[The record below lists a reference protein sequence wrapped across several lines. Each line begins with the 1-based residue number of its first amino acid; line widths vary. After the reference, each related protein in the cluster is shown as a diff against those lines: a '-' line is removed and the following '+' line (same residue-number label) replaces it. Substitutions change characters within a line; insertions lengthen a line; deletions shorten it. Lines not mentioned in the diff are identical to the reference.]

1 MTTPTTDRSRW
12 IALYVLCTGVLMI
25 VLDVTVVNVALPSIQ
40 EDLGFSDSDLAWVVN
55 AYLVP
60 FGGLLLL
67 AGRLGDLLGRT
78 RLFVAG
84 LGVFVAASVLCA
96 LAPSQEVL
104 VLARFVQGAGGAMAS
119 AVVLGMIV
127 TMFPEPREQAR
138 ALGAYMFV
146 AVAGGTI
153 GLLVGGVITEAISWH
168 WVFVLNVPIGVATVV
183 LTLRLV
189 DADAGMGLKA
199 GADVLGGAL
208 VTAALMLGVYALV
221 GAESDGWVSFRTL
234 GLGSVALLLLVLFVV
249 REATARVPLIPLR
262 IFRSR
267 NVSGANAVFVLTM
280 AGMFAIGFL
289 AALYLQRV
297 QGYGPVEVGF
307 AFLPATVIM
316 GALSLRY
323 TAVLI
328 GRFGARPVLLA
339 GLLIVAASL
348 GWFARI
354 PVQGDYVVDL
364 LPAML
369 LQGLGAGLAFPALMT
384 VAMAGVPHEDAGLA
398 SGLVNTTQQ
407 MGGALGLAV
416 LATLS
421 ATRSE
426 TLRERGDTAA
436 QALTG
441 GYHLAFGIATVL
453 VLLAVVLAAVVLDPS
468 PATEGEP
475 AEAAPVGGAL

>member
-1 MTTPTTDRSRW
+1 
-12 IALYVLCTGVLMI
+12 
-25 VLDVTVVNVALPSIQ
+25 
-40 EDLGFSDSDLAWVVN
+40 
-55 AYLVP
+55 
-60 FGGLLLL
+60 
-67 AGRLGDLLGRT
+67 
-78 RLFVAG
+78 FVG
-84 LGVFVAASVLCA
+84 ASVLCA

-127 TMFPEPREQAR
+127 TMFPEPREQAK

-189 DADAGMGLKA
+189 TADEGLGLKA

-234 GLGSVALLLLVLFVV
+234 GLGSIALLLLIAFVL
-249 REATARVPLIPLR
+249 RESSAREPLIPLR

-267 NVSGANAVFVLTM
+267 NVSGANTVIVLTM

-297 QGYGPVEVGF
+297 LGYSPVEVGF
-307 AFLPATVIM
+307 AFLPATVVM

-323 TAVLI
+323 TAGLT

-348 GWFARI
+348 AWFARV
-354 PVQGDYVVDL
+354 PVDGDYAVDL

-369 LQGLGAGLAFPALMT
+369 LQGIGAGLAFPALMT
-384 VAMAGVPHEDAGLA
+384 VAMSGVPPQDAGLA

-426 TLRERGDTAA
+426 ELRAAGDSAA
-436 QALTG
+436 EALTG
-441 GYHLAFGIATVL
+441 GYHLAFGIAAALVL
-453 VLLAVVLAAVVLDPS
+453 VAVVLAAVVLQPA
-468 PATEGEP
+468 PATDGEHEGAAAGEHEPAGEP
-475 AEAAPVGGAL
+475 AVGGIA